1 MTAWVGPIILSIVLA
16 GGVAPSFADVSAP
29 AVKSLASLVLQFLD
43 THDSDE
49 ADQLLQQILS
59 DQSASVETVSQII
72 RAERIYQTQPVGNLP
87 DNQIVVRGRA
97 YPLSLFIPPTY
108 QASRAYALVVCLHGF
123 GFTGEAYLERWRT
136 RLGEDY
142 LLACPTYPSGAWFTR
157 RAEEL
162 VLETIRQARH
172 RYHVDPDRVF
182 LTGMSNGGIGAWLIG
197 MHHAPLFAGLA
208 PMASGLD
215 DVLMPFLA
223 NLRRTPVYII
233 HGAKDQVMPVDLSRS
248 IARELDVLGY
258 PYVYRE
264 HQREHPM
271 AGGHYFPREE
281 LPDLV
286 AWFNRQRREPLPTSL
301 TLVRDGSHFQA
312 FNWVRLDSTD
322 PIATFS
328 EDLVDRRD
336 ERIKRRV
343 YARLDAS
350 IAGNNRIEVKADH
363 VQRYSLFLNEQL
375 IDVSKPLTVVT
386 NGRLS
391 FEGTVTPSVE
401 TLLRQA
407 RLRQDPARLFSIHL
421 TIAVAKPD
429 S

>member
-1 MTAWVGPIILSIVLA
+1 MRVI
-16 GGVAPSFADVSAP
+16 
-29 AVKSLASLVLQFLD
+29 SLAVVLGGGINPGFAEDPAPVIESLSSLVLQYMD
-43 THDSDE
+43 AHSDE
-49 ADQLLQQILS
+49 TEPLLQRILS
-59 DQSASVETVSQII
+59 DKSASVETISQII
-72 RAERIYQTQPVGNLP
+72 RAERTYQTQPVGNLP
-87 DNQIVVRGRA
+87 NEQIVIRGRT
-97 YPLSLFIPPTY
+97 YHVSLFIPPTY
-108 QASRAYALVVCLHGF
+108 QASRAYALVLCLHGF
-123 GFTGEAYLERWRT
+123 GFTGEEYLERWRT

-162 VLETIRQARH
+162 VLETIRQVRR
-172 RYHVDPDRVF
+172 RYHIDPDRVF

-223 NLRRTPVYII
+223 NLQHTPVYII

-248 IARELDVLGY
+248 IAKELDRLGY
-258 PYVYRE
+258 RYVYRE

-286 AWFNRQRREPLPTSL
+286 AWFNGQRREPLPTNL
-301 TLVRDGSHFQA
+301 TVVRDGSHFQA
-312 FNWVRLDSTD
+312 FNWVRLDATD

-328 EDLVDRRD
+328 EDLVDKRD
-336 ERIKRRV
+336 GRIKRREF
-343 YARLDAS
+343 ARLDAS
-350 IAGNNRIEVKADH
+350 ILGNNRIEVKTEH
-363 VQRYSLFLNEQL
+363 VRRYSLFLNEQL
-375 IDVSKPLTVVT
+375 IDLSKPLTVVT
-386 NGRLS
+386 NGRVS

-407 RLRQDPARLFSIHL
+407 RLRQDPERLFSIHL
-421 TIAVAKPD
+421 TIAIAKPA

>member
-1 MTAWVGPIILSIVLA
+1 MTAWIRFISLAAILGGGINSSVAEGP
-16 GGVAPSFADVSAP
+16 APV
-29 AVKSLASLVLQFLD
+29 VESLASLVVRYIEA
-43 THDSDE
+43 HDSDE
-49 ADQLLQQILS
+49 AGRLFQRILS
-59 DQSASVETVSQII
+59 DKSASVETVSHII
-72 RAERIYQTQPVGNLP
+72 RAERTYQNQPVGNLS
-87 DNQIVVRGRA
+87 DEQIVIRGQP

-123 GFTGEAYLERWRT
+123 GFTGKEYLDRWRP

-142 LLACPTYPSGAWFTR
+142 LLACPSYPSGAWFTR
-157 RAEEL
+157 RAEDL
-162 VLETIRQARH
+162 VLETIREVGR
-172 RYHVDPDRVF
+172 RYHVNRDRVF
-182 LTGMSNGGIGAWLIG
+182 LTGMSNGGIGTWLIG

-223 NLRRTPVYII
+223 NLRSTPVYII

-286 AWFNRQRREPLPTSL
+286 AWFNRQRREPLPTNL
-301 TLVRDGSHFQA
+301 TIVRDGSHFQP
-312 FNWVRLDSTD
+312 FNWVRLDATD
-322 PIATFS
+322 PIAAFS
-328 EDLVDRRD
+328 EDLVDKRD

-343 YARLDAS
+343 YAKLDAS
-350 IAGNNRIEVKADH
+350 IVGNNRIEVKAEH
-363 VQRYSLFLNEQL
+363 VQRYSLFLNDQL
-375 IDVSKPLTVVT
+375 IDFSKPLTVVT

-407 RLRQDPARLFSIHL
+407 RLRQDPERLFSVQV
-421 TIAVAKPD
+421 TIVIAKPPL
-429 S
+429 

>member
-1 MTAWVGPIILSIVLA
+1 MTGWIRFISLTLVLSS
-16 GGVAPSFADVSAP
+16 GTNSSVAEESVPV
-29 AVKSLASLVLQFLD
+29 VENLTSLVLQYID
-43 THDSDE
+43 AHGDE
-49 ADQLLQQILS
+49 AGRLLQRILL
-59 DQSASVETVSQII
+59 DERASVETVSQII
-72 RAERIYQTQPVGNLP
+72 KAERTYQSQPVGNLP
-87 DNQIVVRGRA
+87 EEQIVIRGQP

-108 QASRAYALVVCLHGF
+108 QTSRAYALVVCLHGF
-123 GFTGEAYLERWRT
+123 GFTGEEYLERWRP

-142 LLACPTYPSGAWFTR
+142 LLACPSYPSGAWFTR

-162 VLETIRQARH
+162 VLETIRQVAH
-172 RYHVDPDRVF
+172 RYHIDPDRVF
-182 LTGMSNGGIGAWLIG
+182 LTGMSNGGIGTWLIG

-223 NLRRTPVYII
+223 NLRSTPIYII

-248 IARELDVLGY
+248 IVRELDKLGY

-301 TLVRDGSHFQA
+301 TVVRDGSHFQP
-312 FNWVRLDSTD
+312 FNWVRLDATD
-322 PIATFS
+322 PIAAFS
-328 EDLVDRRD
+328 DDLVDKRD

-350 IAGNNRIEVKADH
+350 IAGSNRIEVKAEH

-407 RLRQDPARLFSIHL
+407 RLRQDPERLFPVHL
-421 TIAVAKPD
+421 IIDITKQAP
-429 S
+429 

>member
-1 MTAWVGPIILSIVLA
+1 MTALIWSISLLVCLSGNMI
-16 GGVAPSFADVSAP
+16 PSFAEDSTPPVTDV
-29 AVKSLASLVLQFLD
+29 ASRILQYLD
-43 THDSDE
+43 ASDGDE
-49 ADQLLQQILS
+49 AERLLQGILS
-59 DQSASVETVSQII
+59 DRSASVETVSQTIK
-72 RAERIYQTQPVGNLP
+72 AERIYQSQPLGHLP
-87 DNQIVVRGRA
+87 DEQIVSRGQT
-97 YPLSLFIPPTY
+97 YGLSLFIPPTY
-108 QASRAYALVVCLHGF
+108 RTSKAYALVVCLHGY
-123 GFTGEAYLERWRT
+123 GFTGEEYLERWRT

-157 RAEEL
+157 RAEDL
-162 VLETIRQARH
+162 VLETIRQAKR

-215 DVLMPFLA
+215 NVLMPFLA
-223 NLRRTPVYII
+223 NLRNTPVYII
-233 HGAKDQVMPVDLSRS
+233 HGTKDQVMPVDLSRS
-248 IARELDVLGY
+248 IVRELDLLGY
-258 PYVYRE
+258 PHVYRE
-264 HQREHPM
+264 HQREHPI
-271 AGGHYFPREE
+271 AGGHYFPKEE

-286 AWFNRQRREPLPTSL
+286 DWFGHQRREPLPARL
-301 TLVRDGSHFQA
+301 TIVRDGSHFQA

-322 PIATFS
+322 PIAAFS
-328 EDLVDRRD
+328 DDLVDKRD

-350 IAGNNRIEVKADH
+350 MVGHNRIEVKAEH
-363 VQRYSLFLNEQL
+363 VQRYSLFLNAQL
-375 IDVSKPLTVVT
+375 IDFSKPLTVVT

-391 FEGTVTPSVE
+391 FEGVVIPSVE

-407 RLRQDPARLFSIHL
+407 RLRHDPERLFPVHL
-421 TIAVAKPD
+421 TIDLAKPA

>member
-1 MTAWVGPIILSIVLA
+1 MIAWIRFIALTVVLSSGANSDATEVPEP
-16 GGVAPSFADVSAP
+16 VVE
-29 AVKSLASLVLQFLD
+29 SLASLVVRYIE
-43 THDSDE
+43 TPDSDE
-49 ADQLLQQILS
+49 AGRLLQRILS
-59 DQSASVETVSQII
+59 DKSVSVETVSRII
-72 RAERIYQTQPVGNLP
+72 KAERVYQDQPVGNVP
-87 DNQIVVRGRA
+87 DEQIVIRGQTYR
-97 YPLSLFIPPTY
+97 LSLFVPPTY
-108 QASRAYALVVCLHGF
+108 QASRAYPLVVCLHGF
-123 GFTGEAYLERWRT
+123 GFTGGEYLERWRP
-136 RLGEDY
+136 RLGEHY

-162 VLETIRQARH
+162 VLETIRQAER

-197 MHHAPLFAGLA
+197 THHAPLFAGLA

-223 NLRRTPVYII
+223 NLRNTPVYII

-271 AGGHYFPREE
+271 AGGHYFPRDE

-286 AWFNRQRREPLPTSL
+286 AWFNRQRREALPTSL
-301 TLVRDGSHFQA
+301 TVVRDGSHFQP
-312 FNWVRLDSTD
+312 FNWVRLDATD
-322 PIATFS
+322 PIAVFS
-328 EDLVDRRD
+328 EDLVDKRD

-350 IAGNNRIEVKADH
+350 IAGSNRIEVKAVH
-363 VQRYSLFLNEQL
+363 VQRYSVFLNEQL
-375 IDVSKPLTVVT
+375 IDFSKPLTVVT

-391 FEGTVTPSVE
+391 FEGTVSPSVE

-407 RLRQDPARLFSIHL
+407 RLRQDPERLFPVQL
-421 TIAVAKPD
+421 TIAVAKPA

>member
-1 MTAWVGPIILSIVLA
+1 MTAWIRFISLAVVLSS
-16 GGVAPSFADVSAP
+16 GMNSSVAEVPLPV
-29 AVKSLASLVLQFLD
+29 VESLASLVFQYID
-43 THDSDE
+43 AHDSDE
-49 ADQLLQQILS
+49 AGQLLQRILL
-59 DQSASVETVSQII
+59 DKRASVETVSQII
-72 RAERIYQTQPVGNLP
+72 KAERTYQNQPVGNLP
-87 DNQIVVRGRA
+87 DEQIIIRGQQ
-97 YPLSLFIPPTY
+97 YPLSLFIPLTY
-108 QASRAYALVVCLHGF
+108 QTSKAYALVVCLHGF
-123 GFTGEAYLERWRT
+123 GFTGEEYLERWRP

-142 LLACPTYPSGAWFTR
+142 LLACPSYPSGAWFTR

-162 VLETIRQARH
+162 VLETIRQVTH
-172 RYHVDPDRVF
+172 RYHINPDRVF
-182 LTGMSNGGIGAWLIG
+182 LTGMSNGGIGTWLIG

-223 NLRRTPVYII
+223 NLRSTPVYII

-248 IARELDVLGY
+248 IVRELDKLGY

-281 LPDLV
+281 LPNLV

-301 TLVRDGSHFQA
+301 TVVRDGSHFQP
-312 FNWVRLDSTD
+312 FNWVRLDATD
-322 PIATFS
+322 PIAAFS
-328 EDLVDRRD
+328 DDLVDKRD

-350 IAGNNRIEVKADH
+350 IAGSNRIEVKAEH

-375 IDVSKPLTVVT
+375 IDVSKPLTVMT

-391 FEGTVTPSVE
+391 FEGTVTSSVQ

-407 RLRQDPARLFSIHL
+407 RLRQDPERLFSIHL
-421 TIAVAKPD
+421 IIDITKQAP
-429 S
+429 

>member
-1 MTAWVGPIILSIVLA
+1 MNS
-16 GGVAPSFADVSAP
+16 SFAEESVP
-29 AVKSLASLVLQFLD
+29 VVENLTSLVLQYID
-43 THDSDE
+43 AHGDE
-49 ADQLLQQILS
+49 AGRLLQRILL
-59 DQSASVETVSQII
+59 DKRASVETVSQII
-72 RAERIYQTQPVGNLP
+72 KAERTYQSQPVGNLP
-87 DNQIVVRGRA
+87 DEQIVIRGQQ

-108 QASRAYALVVCLHGF
+108 QTSRAYALVVCLHGF
-123 GFTGEAYLERWRT
+123 GFTGEEYLERWRP
-136 RLGEDY
+136 RLDENY
-142 LLACPTYPSGAWFTR
+142 LLACPSYPSGAWFTR

-162 VLETIRQARH
+162 VLETIRQVAH
-172 RYHVDPDRVF
+172 RYHIDPDRVF
-182 LTGMSNGGIGAWLIG
+182 LTGMSNGGIGTWLIG

-223 NLRRTPVYII
+223 NLRSTPIYII

-248 IARELDVLGY
+248 IVRELDKLGY

-301 TLVRDGSHFQA
+301 TVVRDGSRFQP
-312 FNWVRLDSTD
+312 FNWVRLDATD
-322 PIATFS
+322 PIAAFS
-328 EDLVDRRD
+328 DDLVDKRD

-350 IAGNNRIEVKADH
+350 IAGSNRIEVKAEH

-407 RLRQDPARLFSIHL
+407 RLRQDPERLFSVHL
-421 TIAVAKPD
+421 IIDITKQAP
-429 S
+429 